1 MSEQIEKKTTLS
13 AVDNS
18 VNESLT
24 ENPMLSMVV
33 EKDSA
38 LKEYLVE
45 YVGTKLDQEDVT
57 VHMIAEVLASEFPEF
72 LFPVA
77 EENFLRGYEVG
88 LNDAKLLKTSTPKE
102 Q

>member
-1 MSEQIEKKTTLS
+1 MIENNKTQKAIT
-13 AVDNS
+13 DES

-24 ENPMLSMVV
+24 DNPMLSMIV

-45 YVGTKLDQEDVT
+45 YVGAKLDQEDVT

-72 LFPVA
+72 LFPIA
-77 EENFLRGYEVG
+77 EENFLRGYQVG
-88 LNDAKLLKTSTPKE
+88 LDDAKLLETQTPAE
-102 Q
+102 

>member
-1 MSEQIEKKTTLS
+1 MSEQIENKPPLS

-38 LKEYLVE
+38 LK
-45 YVGTKLDQEDVT
+45 
-57 VHMIAEVLASEFPEF
+57 
-72 LFPVA
+72 
-77 EENFLRGYEVG
+77 
-88 LNDAKLLKTSTPKE
+88 
-102 Q
+102 